1 MSKTDPSFGP
11 SIEAHKEHDMLFL
24 KQFETSSCTPIEYNG
39 FNSKLARDRKAH
51 VYPTT
56 NVWFEPLVNQKPS
69 DPSVNLSVMLL
80 TKKRCESTGQG
91 FTIFVADLQLYNVA
105 LDVMFDK
112 SFILVLGGM
121 HLLMN
126 FISCIGNLMESSGLS
141 KVLESTFGSVKK
153 MLSGKLFPQNLRAL
167 RFIFEEILRP
177 FIPSVDTYDELIQFL
192 NEKAS
197 SSPTCKLWVDLFC
210 KPILLCLIYFAIKFP
225 TSYLVR

>member
-80 TKKRCESTGQG
+80 AKKRCESTGQG
-91 FTIFVADLQLYNVA
+91 FTIFVADLQLYKVA
-105 LDVMFDK
+105 LDVMWNFPHLFDK

-153 MLSGKLFPQNLRAL
+153 CSKLCV
-167 RFIFEEILRP
+167 
-177 FIPSVDTYDELIQFL
+177 S
-192 NEKAS
+192 
-197 SSPTCKLWVDLFC
+197 KL
-210 KPILLCLIYFAIKFP
+210 
-225 TSYLVR
+225 